1 MVDLDGGALKP
12 HPAPPLAAL
21 KDAGGWIVAAGL
33 LAVYAAMLR
42 RYAVDFPYTD
52 DFSQLLAVPHYVRY
66 AHTLQGK
73 LDEIFSLMPEHRIA
87 TLRLAALVQAHVLGG
102 IDFRGLMYFGSA
114 LMIAAGL
121 LLVSTFDGSLRPLAA
136 AVAAALLLS
145 PASYEDSFWTTAAL
159 AHFAGAAYA
168 IAALYCLSRPGL
180 GWQLAAAVLAL
191 ATAFTSAGG
200 LMALPSAVVLL
211 CIQKRWRSAVVWA
224 SCGAVLFA
232 LYFIGYEAP
241 PYQGSLATYLRAPWV
256 LMGFF
261 FTALGAVGREATVA
275 LILGIGLALFWA
287 WLVLSR
293 RLRSVPAVTV
303 AWIVFLAL
311 SFAAIAWG
319 RAGFGFAA
327 ALLSRYRIYSEF
339 AVLVTLAALV
349 PQVSRAAGMRI
360 LLIALPVTVAL
371 FLVSWRYDLPAME
384 RYSMERRNE
393 LDYYAAEG
401 HSLPAPIPPVAFRDF
416 VLMASRD
423 EGYYVPTR
431 ATPPRHLRAEAV
443 RLDTR
448 RPAAV
453 GVEAP
458 VVGKRVALIRVYAP
472 GYEDGVLLWLKSAD
486 HQYRGT
492 LDQMPRAPLAL
503 GFRTGFFRGLYSL
516 EGVAPGR
523 YRIGVMAAEGT
534 STSGAWSDE
543 WLMVE

>member
-1 MVDLDGGALKP
+1 MVDLGGEALRL
-12 HPAPPLAAL
+12 HPAPRLIAL
-21 KDAGGWIVAAGL
+21 SGGWIVAAGL

-42 RYAVDFPYTD
+42 RYAVDFPYAD
-52 DFSQLLAVPHYVRY
+52 DFAQLLAVPHYVRY

-73 LDEIFSLMPEHRIA
+73 LNEIFSLIPEHRIV
-87 TLRLAALVQAHVLGG
+87 TLRLAALFQAHVLGG

-121 LLVSTFDGSLRPLAA
+121 LLVSTFDRSLRPLAA

-145 PASYEDSFWTTAAL
+145 PASYEDTFWTTAAL

-168 IAALYCLSRPGL
+168 IAALYCLSRAGL

-191 ATAFTSAGG
+191 ATAFTTAGG
-200 LMALPSAVVLL
+200 LMVFPSAVALL
-211 CIQKRWRSAVVWA
+211 CVQKRWRSAVGWGL
-224 SCGAVLFA
+224 CGAVLFA
-232 LYFIGYEAP
+232 VYFLGYEGF
-241 PYQGSLATYLRAPWV
+241 QGSLATYLREPWG

-275 LILGIGLALFWA
+275 LTLGIGLTLFWA

-293 RLRSVPAVTV
+293 RLRSLPAVAV
-303 AWIVFLAL
+303 GWIVFLAL

-327 ALLSRYRIYSEF
+327 ALLSRYRVYSEF
-339 AVLVTLAALV
+339 AVLVTLAALLS
-349 PQVSRAAGMRI
+349 QLSRDAGMRL

-371 FLVSWRYDLPAME
+371 FLASWRYDLPAME
-384 RYSMERRNE
+384 GYSMERRNE
-393 LDYYAAEG
+393 LDYYVAEG

-423 EGYYVPTR
+423 EGYYVATG
-431 ATPPRHLRAEAV
+431 ATPPRHLRAEGIT
-443 RLDTR
+443 LDTT
-448 RPAAV
+448 RPSPAI

-472 GYEDGVLLWLKSAD
+472 GYDDGVFLWLKSVD
-486 HQYRGT
+486 HQYAGT

-516 EGVAPGR
+516 EGIAPGR
-523 YRIGVMAAEGT
+523 YRIGVAAGERM
-534 STSGAWSDE
+534 SMSAAWSDE